1 MTDADKIRFLAE
13 LAGWEQDP
21 DAQPGVLW
29 KPTGYGGL
37 EYVYRPDYPHSLDAI
52 ARDLLPILRERG
64 LWHEM
69 YWDSDGYA
77 FYVRDGKASYQG
89 IIGRGRHSTEP
100 ARAAFEAIW
109 QALGGEE

>member
-1 MTDADKIRFLAE
+1 MTTDADKVRFLAE
-13 LAGWEQDP
+13 LAIGRCLDCRV
-21 DAQPGVLW
+21 AKSYQPAAMCNNHVR
-29 KPTGYGGL
+29 
-37 EYVYRPDYPHSLDAI
+37 VDYPHSLDAI

-100 ARAAFEAIW
+100 ARAAFEAIFE
-109 QALGGEE
+109 ALHGGGE

>member
-1 MTDADKIRFLAE
+1 MTTDDDKIRFLAE

-52 ARDLLPILRERG
+52 ARDLLPLLQKKGWEYYLVWNGDTYRFL
-64 LWHEM
+64 LWTAPDE
-69 YWDSDGYA
+69 GC
-77 FYVRDGKASYQG
+77 AS
-89 IIGRGRHSTEP
+89 TDPEP
-100 ARAAFEAIW
+100 ARAAFEAIFE
-109 QALGGEE
+109 ALHGGEE